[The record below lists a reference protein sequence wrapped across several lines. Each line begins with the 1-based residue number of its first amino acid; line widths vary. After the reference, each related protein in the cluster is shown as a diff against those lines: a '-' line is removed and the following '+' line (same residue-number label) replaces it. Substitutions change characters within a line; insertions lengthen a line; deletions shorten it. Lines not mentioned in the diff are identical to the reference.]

1 MHSSHRFLPLSKVEA
16 GMVLSDEVLDA
27 QGHVLLPAGA
37 VISANLLARLP
48 AHGISALPIAV
59 PADAAHPAV
68 DRDAVLRRVARV
80 FRRIDPHD
88 PAHAPSR
95 ALRRAVE
102 AYRLG
107 EVLP

>member
-1 MHSSHRFLPLSKVEA
+1 MLSSHRFVPLAKVEA
-16 GMVLSDEVLDA
+16 GMVLSDEVLDG

-37 VISANLLARLP
+37 VITDSLLARLP
-48 AHGISALPIAV
+48 AHGISALPITVSSA
-59 PADAAHPAV
+59 PEAPV
-68 DRDAVLRRVARV
+68 DREAVLGRVAHV

-95 ALRRAVE
+95 VLRRALE

-107 EVLP
+107 EPRP

>member
-1 MHSSHRFLPLSKVEA
+1 MHPSHRFVPLAKVEA
-16 GMVLSDEVLDA
+16 GMVLSDEVLDG

-37 VISANLLARLP
+37 VITPSLLARLP

-59 PADAAHPAV
+59 PSAPGLPL
-68 DRDAVLRRVARV
+68 DREAVLNRIAHV
-80 FRRIDPHD
+80 FRHIDPHD

-95 ALRRAVE
+95 VLRRALE

-107 EVLP
+107 GPRV